1 MASDLPLWYEK
12 KLKLKWEKKFLLIIH
27 VYMMHMFQTIRVFE
41 PYAYGSDRM
50 RIFSKYLFIRSDRTR
65 TVCLVLRDY
74 RGFKYIRKTNSTRF
88 RQYVKE
94 KKFTLINYR
103 EFGMENEVRIL
114 SFQFVLHKLC
124 FYQLYQDGF
133 TYRWTDRF
141 TDTNCDWR
149 TNWDWQ
155 CPRGFDG
162 RLKLLTD

>member
-1 MASDLPLWYEK
+1 MY
-12 KLKLKWEKKFLLIIH
+12 
-27 VYMMHMFQTIRVFE
+27 MFQTIRVFG
-41 PYAYGSDRM
+41 PYAYGPYRM

-74 RGFKYIRKTNSTRF
+74 RGFKNIRKTDSARF

-94 KKFTLINYR
+94 KKFTLINCH
-103 EFGMENEVRIL
+103 EFGMENELCIPANEVRIL
-114 SFQFVLHKLC
+114 SFKFVLHKLC

-149 TNWDWQ
+149 TDWDWQ
-155 CPRGFDG
+155 CLRGFDG